1 MRKLILA
8 SFGLFALLNS
18 AFAIGGVDWNQVGTD
33 YRMGSAIAT
42 SICNFDGSNCLT
54 PTGTNTFASL
64 TVTGTATI
72 NTLVIDGAAVGNI
85 QLNDHW
91 LSNDG
96 GDEGIRVSDTGEVS
110 INQAPVIG
118 SALNLPLVNDAAT
131 PTLSFG
137 DGDTGFYESDDDT
150 LRLSVGGTLEW
161 SFTNTYLGNESNT
174 KSALLDETPTATVP
188 NIVPTRSDADTGI
201 GSNAADQL
209 SLIAGAKEMLRLV
222 EDTVSYVQMA
232 SNDMWLTWTDNATTG
247 VINAMKVNA
256 SDEVEF
262 GTAINIGTLDLSDDS
277 GLVTLVD
284 MGVTATPA
292 AGVVEGYSF
301 AVDANDI
308 LTIYAEADSAGG
320 IQNQGVGIGTTTP
333 STALEVV
340 GTVTATTFV
349 GAVNSGGSTLE
360 IANGTALPATC
371 SVGMVFQDTDSDDC
385 ADTGAGDGAL
395 CLCKSTDTW
404 ALISNF

>member
-247 VINAMKVNA
+247 TINAMKVNA

-284 MGVTATPA
+284 MGVTATPS